1 MLSLCYLSITA
12 AYLSIVSTTPR
23 CPPYSSSREELT
35 PHLWTR
41 RPREGVRLEQRGSR
55 GLRLSVLSVGLQ
67 GGLRQSHSRFNP
79 FCSVLLSFPLLQ
91 GCWSYK
97 PLNPTSGLATA
108 FKKPS
113 QQRLLV
119 LSVSV
124 CVCASVSV
132 CAHVQTCEHVTVCVC
147 NHVCVCMCEWN

>member
-12 AYLSIVSTTPR
+12 AYLSIVSMTPR

-91 GCWSYK
+91 GC
-97 PLNPTSGLATA
+97 
-108 FKKPS
+108 
-113 QQRLLV
+113 
-119 LSVSV
+119 
-124 CVCASVSV
+124 
-132 CAHVQTCEHVTVCVC
+132 
-147 NHVCVCMCEWN
+147 